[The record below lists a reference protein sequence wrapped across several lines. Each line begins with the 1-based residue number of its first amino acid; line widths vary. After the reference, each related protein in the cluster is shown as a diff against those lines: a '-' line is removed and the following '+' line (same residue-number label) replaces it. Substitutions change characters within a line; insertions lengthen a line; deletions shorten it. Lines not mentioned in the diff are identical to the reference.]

1 MVNKSENLNDS
12 VNLNETFIKS
22 KKSSF
27 LFRIKDIIKKNI
39 IAIDLITTSFF
50 FVIFGGVYLVSADK
64 INDSTLISPVQEVRK
79 EALPESTNR
88 YFNES
93 LETNARHVIGFLPSW
108 MVAQNIKV
116 NTNAMTQIIYFG
128 IGVNDNGEV
137 IMFNEKNEPTYEW
150 LYFTS
155 PYFTRLKNEAQESKT
170 KMLVAFKMFD
180 NESIDKLISNST
192 STNRFTKYALDIL
205 KKYELDG
212 INLDFE
218 YFTDSNFPT
227 VRYMT
232 DFLQY
237 VSTTLKN
244 ENPKYLLSLDVNA
257 TVMLS
262 DKAYDMVKMGELADQ
277 IIVMAYDYRTPSSLV
292 AGPVAPLG
300 SESNE
305 HSIKRSINS
314 LVGRVPMDKV
324 ILAVPFYGYEW
335 ETVNRKHKSTVVSNS
350 GALATYKRVREL
362 IDNRDDVVKH
372 WDEKA
377 KSPWLVYTQS
387 GAIKQIYYEDKQSIV
402 AKMDYVKENNLGG
415 IAIWAL
421 GYEGKYNDIWN
432 AIASNK

>member
-1 MVNKSENLNDS
+1 MDPTNLY
-12 VNLNETFIKS
+12 EAFIKF
-22 KKSSF
+22 KNQPF
-27 LFRIKDIIKKNI
+27 LFKIKNVVKKHI
-39 IAIDLITTSFF
+39 IAIDLITTIFF
-50 FVIFGGVYLVSADK
+50 FIVFGGIYLISADK
-64 INDSTLISPVQEVRK
+64 INDSSLISPVQKVRK

-88 YFNES
+88 YFSES
-93 LETNARHVIGFLPSW
+93 LETNFRHVIGFLPSW

-116 NTNAMTQIIYFG
+116 DTKAMTQIIYFG

-137 IMFNEKNEPTYEW
+137 IMFNEKNEPTLEW
-150 LYFTS
+150 QYFTS
-155 PYFTRLKNEAQESKT
+155 DYFTRLKNEAQESKT

-244 ENPKYLLSLDVNA
+244 ENPKYLLSIDVNA

-262 DKAYDMVKMGELADQ
+262 DKAYDMVKIGELVDQ

-292 AGPVAPLG
+292 AGHVAPLD
-300 SESNE
+300 SELNE
-305 HSIKRSINS
+305 HSIKQSINS

-335 ETVNRKHKSTVVSNS
+335 ETVNRKHKSIVVPNS
-350 GALATYKRVREL
+350 GALATYKRVKEL
-362 IDNRDDVVKH
+362 LGGRKDIVRH

-377 KSPWLVYTQS
+377 MSPWLVYEQS
-387 GAIKQIYYEDKQSIV
+387 GAIKQIYYEDEKSIR
-402 AKMDYVKENNLGG
+402 AKMEFIKSQNLGG
-415 IAIWAL
+415 VAVWAV

-432 AIASNK
+432 VIANNK